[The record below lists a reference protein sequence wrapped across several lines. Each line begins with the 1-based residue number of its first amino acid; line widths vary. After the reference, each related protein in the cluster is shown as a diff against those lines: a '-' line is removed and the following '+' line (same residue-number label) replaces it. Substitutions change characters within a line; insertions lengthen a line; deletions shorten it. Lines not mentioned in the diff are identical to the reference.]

1 MNSAP
6 KNSAELPVR
15 SYARRIVDTVRSNP
29 FTVIIG
35 ETGSGKTTQISQV
48 RGQLHAHCTTMLQT
62 LRSSTPEAF
71 RRRSLQIL
79 QEAGFADNGQICV
92 TQPRRVVSILLQCRL
107 LC

>member
-6 KNSAELPVR
+6 KDSAELPVR

-48 RGQLHAHCTTMLQT
+48 RRAAACTLHDHVANLE
-62 LRSSTPEAF
+62 SST
-71 RRRSLQIL
+71 L
-79 QEAGFADNGQICV
+79 
-92 TQPRRVVSILLQCRL
+92 
-107 LC
+107 